1 MSPGVDALTLG
12 QAWEARAARFLAARG
27 IRIIE
32 RGYRCR
38 LGEIDLVGVDGNV
51 LVIIE
56 VRARGRGGTA
66 IETVSFRKQR
76 RIINA
81 TRHFLMRNPKWFS
94 RRIRFDVVAIDRI
107 DSGKPEIQWVRNAF
121 DAA

>member
-1 MSPGVDALTLG
+1 MSPGADALTLG

-38 LGEIDLVGVDGNV
+38 LGEIDLIGTEGKV
-51 LVIIE
+51 LVIVE
-56 VRARGRGGTA
+56 VRARGGADAA
-66 IETVSFRKQR
+66 IETIGLRKQR

-81 TRHFLMRNPKWFS
+81 TRHYLMRNPEWFS
-94 RRIRFDVVAIDRI
+94 RHIRFDVVAIDRI
-107 DSGKPEIQWVRNAF
+107 DSAQPEIQWVRNAF

>member
-1 MSPGVDALTLG
+1 MSPGADALGLG

-27 IRIIE
+27 IRVIE

-38 LGEIDLVGVDGNV
+38 LGEIDIVGVEGNM
-51 LVIIE
+51 LVIVE
-56 VRARGRGGTA
+56 VRARGRAGSA
-66 IETVSFRKQR
+66 LETVTRRKQR

-81 TRHFLMRNPKWFS
+81 TRHFLMRNPRWFS
-94 RRIRFDVVAIDRI
+94 HRIRFDVVAIDRI
-107 DSGKPEIQWVRNAF
+107 DSGAPEIQWVKNAF